1 MSFEVAD
8 VTTELD
14 LSKLISF
21 SMSFEPLQLLFQRIL
36 QRTKNVESDNERQD
50 DEISELRDALKNLQ
64 QRDAERE
71 AQLQELLQQQEEL
84 RKQQEELRKQMDLE
98 KQATED
104 VSKEGDVPPVDTSQ
118 LWEEIDQIKRH
129 IGEFHRPGRRHT
141 IEELY
146 HARKRKDSFTG
157 VMDVKP
163 RRSLASITQIGDVS
177 EETGTPV
184 GDVILGRAREQ
195 LEVKD
200 EEQPVMPL
208 PEEGDSPG
216 ESVEPPLRGRKE
228 EKYVLQV
235 PEEGM
240 RSQEREEGKHPDSS
254 KEKRAGGDLE
264 VPSFLGDGRDR
275 SMPFRTDSPFPAEG
289 SGLIPPGALKDVSP
303 TTSSLAHSREPSSR
317 SGKLSSIYDRL
328 KQDGKDIE
336 HLNRVVAEMLNEMK
350 DLHADVDFMRTV
362 NMGEEGVEKPDVTDP
377 NATKE
382 RADLRRRVKALED
395 DVSRLQG
402 IVSSLDVHAAPVPDA
417 KPAFEAPRIL
427 SIMDGMKGLKERMDA
442 LEKAQERMGNKMD
455 GLMNAAM
462 SSGAETG
469 ATPSQLGVLGAA
481 VNTIEKQLADLQR
494 LGLRNYDTDL
504 EELRRAVDKLIRD
517 TEALEK
523 TCLLLDEKKEDKGD
537 RRPSTVAP
545 KSEGADAAPMQAPPS
560 VKDTS
565 DSSAAVLDDLQRCLQ
580 DMQRRMLH
588 AETNVMDLNEQKADR
603 AAFQR
608 LADELKNLRQLLELG
623 AGRRGDEDAAQS
635 ASAAQGELMQALK
648 EQMAEHVQNFNMV
661 RDGTTNELD
670 ALREYI
676 EQIDHRK
683 ADAMLVANKAERDY
697 VENALER
704 LMREVEHVLNA
715 TNAGLIDTLD
725 KSLNVLRDMLEGKA
739 TKHDMDNLRRLVS
752 EDHIA
757 GGAPDALA
765 GFRGFRCLGC
775 NRPVETMRPRVM
787 GNRLQPFVNRL
798 PQNHPGDPIAARI
811 QQGPSAASDG
821 MHAVS
826 DGG

>member
-8 VTTELD
+8 VTTEVD

-21 SMSFEPLQLLFQRIL
+21 SMSFQPLQLLFQSIL
-36 QRTKNVESDNERQD
+36 QRTKNVESENERQD

-84 RKQQEELRKQMDLE
+84 RKQMDLE

-104 VSKEGDVPPVDTSQ
+104 VNKEADVPPVDTSQ
-118 LWEEIDQIKRH
+118 LWEEINQIKRH
-129 IGEFHRPGRRHT
+129 IGEFHHPGRRHT

-146 HARKRKDSFTG
+146 HARRRKDSFTG

-163 RRSLASITQIGDVS
+163 RRPLASITQIGDVS
-177 EETGTPV
+177 EVTGTPV

-195 LEVKD
+195 LKVGD
-200 EEQPVMPL
+200 EEQARMSL
-208 PEEGDSPG
+208 PDEGGSTG

-228 EKYVLQV
+228 EKYVFPM

-254 KEKRAGGDLE
+254 KEKRLGGDLE
-264 VPSFLGDGRDR
+264 APSFLGDGEDR
-275 SMPFRTDSPFPAEG
+275 SIPFRKGSPFPAER
-289 SGLIPPGALKDVSP
+289 SGLLSPGALKGVSP
-303 TTSSLAHSREPSSR
+303 TSSSPAHSGEPSSR
-317 SGKLSSIYDRL
+317 SGNLSSIYDRL
-328 KQDGKDIE
+328 KKDGKDIE

-350 DLHADVDFMRTV
+350 DLHADVDFMRTF

-402 IVSSLDVHAAPVPDA
+402 IVSSLDVHDT
-417 KPAFEAPRIL
+417 KPAFEAPRSL

-469 ATPSQLGVLGAA
+469 ATPSQLGVLGSA

-504 EELRRAVDKLIRD
+504 EELRRVVDKLIRD

-588 AETNVMDLNEQKADR
+588 TETNVMDLNEQKADR

-635 ASAAQGELMQALK
+635 ASAAQGELMQALQ
-648 EQMAEHVQNFNMV
+648 EQMAEHMQNFNMV

-683 ADAMLVANKAERDY
+683 ADAKLVANKAERDY

-704 LMREVEHVLNA
+704 LMREVEQVLNA

-821 MHAVS
+821 MHTVS